1 MIRNKCCDYLD
12 TGSDI
17 CYLFYA
23 AIRLVASRFSAAL
36 RQPAVERGS
45 GSRLVMKYVLSGW
58 LDDNE
63 SLGLHWNCIA
73 VHTKCE
79 MFLSIEFQTDA
90 ISRFEIIY
98 QADCIIL
105 ALWLIVRTK
114 EGDNR
119 GEKLL
124 MSRGEHYR
132 ITVLCCNLVYVYN
145 FRL

>member
-1 MIRNKCCDYLD
+1 MIRNKYYDHLD
-12 TGSDI
+12 AGSDI

-45 GSRLVMKYVLSGW
+45 GLRLVMKYVLSGW

-90 ISRFEIIY
+90 VSRFEIIY

-114 EGDNR
+114 EGNNR
-119 GEKLL
+119 VEKLL
-124 MSRGEHYR
+124 MRIDEHYR
-132 ITVLCCNLVYVYN
+132 IAVLCCNLVYAYN